1 MSHLFTGVN
10 HNFTH
15 FNETQMGEIISLNI
29 FNVKVYGAE
38 GNDRTDDTSSIQD
51 AINASTAGSVIYF
64 PSTVSNIYQVSTI
77 KLIGNRSYV
86 GPSYANVMIK
96 QKDSANSEAV
106 LIADAYKDNHSTVG
120 TPILM
125 KNLVIDGNKANNTGT
140 IGILLMNWSSIIRNV
155 EVYRCPGVGIKFVDK
170 NSAGTLISNTA
181 AENRIEGCRVS
192 DCDGIGIH
200 IADTGN
206 KISDG
211 FMIGNL
217 VTGGTTGIE
226 IDRGSGWLVDG
237 NHVYSV
243 DENGILVSYCYGTR
257 IVNNYVSEYGL
268 STSAD
273 YYQGIK
279 AHLSSGDVT
288 VVANNNIWCS
298 EDNASST
305 YYHLQVNGAGSV
317 ATYATC
323 LGNAVYGGN
332 TAAGTG
338 LVYSTG
344 AAGTL
349 DIASSLNLAINC
361 NAEKIIGGTVTV
373 VTGS

>member
-29 FNVKVYGAE
+29 FNVKAYGAE

-200 IADTGN
+200 I
-206 KISDG
+206 
-211 FMIGNL
+211 
-217 VTGGTTGIE
+217 
-226 IDRGSGWLVDG
+226 
-237 NHVYSV
+237 YSV

-349 DIASSLNLAINC
+349 DIASSLNLAVNC